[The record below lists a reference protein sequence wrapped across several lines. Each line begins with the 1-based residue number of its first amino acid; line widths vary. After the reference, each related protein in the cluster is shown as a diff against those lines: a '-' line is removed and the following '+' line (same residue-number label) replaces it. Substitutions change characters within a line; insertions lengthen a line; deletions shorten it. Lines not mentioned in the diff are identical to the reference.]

1 MTEKE
6 GTFTDLELVER
17 VKQGEKSAYS
27 QLVMRHQ
34 RSLLRLILRF
44 VRDVDLAQDV
54 VQEAFIK
61 AYDRLESFEAR
72 ASFKSWLFQIAV
84 NTARNYLRDEK
95 RDQFVN
101 SDDLHFSIG
110 PEAETRLLNE
120 SLSLSMRDL
129 VDRLPERQRLAVNL
143 RIYEDLSF
151 KEIAVLMDCPYDT
164 AKANFRHGLMKLK
177 TQLPSWETFFATQD
191 KAAELVEVEA

>member
-1 MTEKE
+1 MTEKD

-17 VKQGEKSAYS
+17 VKQGEKAAYS

-34 RSLLRLILRF
+34 RALLRLILRF
-44 VRDVDLAQDV
+44 VRDMDLAQDV

-84 NTARNYLRDEK
+84 NTARNHLRDEK

-101 SDDLHFSIG
+101 ADDLHFSIG
-110 PEAETRLLNE
+110 PEAENRLLNE

-129 VDRLPERQRLAVNL
+129 VDSLPERQRLAVNL

-177 TQLPSWETFFATQD
+177 TQMPSWENFFSTQD
-191 KAAELVEVEA
+191 KATELVEVEA